1 MIELNERL
9 EVASPPEQVWAILSD
24 PRTVVTCV
32 PGAELGD
39 QKDDGSYDSRLTV
52 RFGPTRVTFR
62 ATVSLTLD
70 EASRTGSVQA
80 HGRDTLGGTRMATK
94 AGFDVAA
101 APAGSLV
108 EIKGNVDITG
118 PLAGLIEGG
127 AKAVVQRMSAEF
139 AANLATRL
147 SS

>member
-1 MIELNERL
+1 VIELNERL
-9 EVASPPEQVWAILSD
+9 EVASPPDRVWAILSD
-24 PRTVVTCV
+24 PRAVVTCV
-32 PGAELGD
+32 PGAELGE
-39 QKDDGSYDSRLTV
+39 QKADGSYDSKLTV

-70 EASRTGSVQA
+70 DANRTGSVEA

-94 AGFDVAA
+94 AAFDVAE
-101 APAGSLV
+101 APSGSIV
-108 EIKGNVDITG
+108 EITGGVDITG

-139 AANLATRL
+139 ASNLGQRL